1 MNQTAPQIN
10 KSVNNGSAMNIVF
23 IVLLGGALLC
33 GAATNEMK
41 AVGDASF
48 EAAKSAVSLAI
59 SLIGIMALWL
69 GFMRVLEAGGLMDW
83 LAKAIRPV
91 MQWLF
96 PQVPS
101 NHPAMSAMIL
111 NLSANM
117 LGLGNAATPFGIK
130 AMVELNRLNPI
141 PGTATNA
148 MCLFLAIN
156 TSSITVLP
164 LGTIGV
170 RAAAG
175 SLNPASIFI
184 PSLIATMCSTVVA
197 IIVAFAYAKRDRA
210 YSLDC
215 AAASNS
221 SVDDCKVDD
230 HSAGKTID
238 ETSDVAKTYEH
249 LLGHSS
255 LGQRVLAKSA
265 VVLFFIFLCVHLFR
279 AEHVGQFVSREL
291 FGHWLMPM
299 LMIGIL
305 CYGVTRGVRIY
316 EAVTEGAKQGFD
328 LAVRIIPYL
337 VAILVAVAVF
347 RASGAMNYVS
357 YVLAPITEL
366 IGMPPE
372 VLPMAL
378 VRPLSGSGAFAIM
391 SAMVQEAPNSYNAF
405 LASVIMGCTETTF
418 YVLAVYCG
426 AVGVSKVRH
435 AVVAALCADVAGIT
449 SACVISKLWWV
460 WVVNV

>member
-1 MNQTAPQIN
+1 MNKNAQ
-10 KSVNNGSAMNIVF
+10 SSSAMNIVF
-23 IVLLGGALLC
+23 IILMCSALLC
-33 GAATNEMK
+33 AAATNEMK

-69 GFMRVLEAGGLMDW
+69 GFMRVLEAGGLTNW
-83 LAKAIRPV
+83 LAKAIRPL

-96 PQVPS
+96 PRVPA

-130 AMVELNRLNPI
+130 AMVELNKLNPL

-156 TSSITVLP
+156 TSSITILP

-175 SLNPASIFI
+175 SSNPASIFV
-184 PSLIATMCSTVVA
+184 PTLISTICSTVIAVSVA
-197 IIVAFAYAKRDRA
+197 LLCAKRDSA
-210 YSLDC
+210 HSKLE
-215 AAASNS
+215 S
-221 SVDDCKVDD
+221 SVAKNSNDNCTDD
-230 HSAGKTID
+230 ANLNNEPQNI
-238 ETSDVAKTYEH
+238 YEH
-249 LLGHSS
+249 LLNKTNNIHK
-255 LGQRVLAKSA
+255 LFPMCAM
-265 VVLFFIFLCVHLFR
+265 VLFICFLGIHLFK
-279 AEHVGQFVSREL
+279 ASSVLTFVSQDL
-291 FGHWLMPM
+291 SSNWLMPS
-299 LMIGIL
+299 LMFFIV
-305 CYGVTRGVRIY
+305 CYGVAKGVRVY

-328 LAVRIIPYL
+328 LAIKIIPYL

-347 RASGAMNYVS
+347 RDSGAMDYVS
-357 YVLAPITEL
+357 YVLSPITFL
-366 IGMPPE
+366 IGMTPE
-372 VLPMAL
+372 VLPMAI

-391 SAMVQEAPNSYNAF
+391 SAIVQESPNSYNAF
-405 LASVIMGCTETTF
+405 LASVLMGCTETTF

-426 AVGVSKVRH
+426 AVGVSRVRH
-435 AVVAALCADVAGIT
+435 ALLAALCADVAGIV
-449 SACVISKLWWV
+449 SACVVSKLWW
-460 WVVNV
+460 NLILE